1 MYICRILH
9 SMYSICTSKPTVKSS
24 ILMLIQN
31 FWDIYIVVYM
41 QSKIRFWNK
50 FAFFAYPATMV
61 TAPEKMAQCSIVAC
75 FALRGTYWLVVFPAK
90 ERSWKF
96 QRNSRSVR
104 GEPIYPEDASW
115 VWDNVVPREETF
127 RPSQPP
133 PITTD
138 CPFFHFAA
146 ETNGW
151 FHKIFEGAFCRISTG
166 TQISPW
172 HACTRWNTL
181 ARWWSSPPRSSTAA
195 GTARRSRRPTL
206 RAGPPAASWTRSTS
220 TCSRSPSRGNT
231 FACCQHS
238 PGCGTWKDLSRNLSA
253 CMR

>member
-9 SMYSICTSKPTVKSS
+9 SMYSICTPKPTVKSS

-50 FAFFAYPATMV
+50 FAFFFCIFCKDGHCSR
-61 TAPEKMAQCSIVAC
+61 KMAQCSIVAC

-127 RPSQPP
+127 RPSQSP

-146 ETNGW
+146 DKW
-151 FHKIFEGAFCRISTG
+151 IVS
-166 TQISPW
+166 
-172 HACTRWNTL
+172 
-181 ARWWSSPPRSSTAA
+181 
-195 GTARRSRRPTL
+195 
-206 RAGPPAASWTRSTS
+206 
-220 TCSRSPSRGNT
+220 
-231 FACCQHS
+231 
-238 PGCGTWKDLSRNLSA
+238 
-253 CMR
+253 

>member
-1 MYICRILH
+1 MYICSILH
-9 SMYSICTSKPTVKSS
+9 SMSSICTSKPTVKSS

-151 FHKIFEGAFCRISTG
+151 FHKIFEGGVLSNFNRHSDL
-166 TQISPW
+166 
-172 HACTRWNTL
+172 TL
-181 ARWWSSPPRSSTAA
+181 TCMHSLKYSCPLVI
-195 GTARRSRRPTL
+195 RPT
-206 RAGPPAASWTRSTS
+206 SEQY
-220 TCSRSPSRGNT
+220 CSRNGE
-231 FACCQHS
+231 
-238 PGCGTWKDLSRNLSA
+238 KK
-253 CMR
+253 